1 VIFFTL
7 WVSTLLSQSFYQTM
21 EFPSD
26 IVHIISLFSKPIS
39 SYSEDEEE
47 IIATISS
54 KTEELLRLGRAF
66 WEEQRRGN
74 TMKWG
79 DWCDEEEE

>member
-1 VIFFTL
+1 MQNAFQ
-7 WVSTLLSQSFYQTM
+7 LLYT
-21 EFPSD
+21 SD
-26 IVHIISLFSKPIS
+26 
-39 SYSEDEEE
+39 SEDEEE
-47 IIATISS
+47 VIVTISS

-66 WEEQRRGN
+66 WEEQQRGN

>member
-1 VIFFTL
+1 MYT
-7 WVSTLLSQSFYQTM
+7 
-21 EFPSD
+21 SD
-26 IVHIISLFSKPIS
+26 
-39 SYSEDEEE
+39 SEDEEE
-47 IIATISS
+47 VIAIISS

-66 WEEQRRGN
+66 WEEQRRGK

>member
-1 VIFFTL
+1 MKPNCSPFYSPIHNTMKNAFQ
-7 WVSTLLSQSFYQTM
+7 LLYT
-21 EFPSD
+21 SD
-26 IVHIISLFSKPIS
+26 
-39 SYSEDEEE
+39 SEDEEE
-47 IIATISS
+47 VIATISS

-66 WEEQRRGN
+66 WKEQKRGK

>member
-1 VIFFTL
+1 MKNAFQ
-7 WVSTLLSQSFYQTM
+7 LLYT
-21 EFPSD
+21 SD
-26 IVHIISLFSKPIS
+26 
-39 SYSEDEEE
+39 SEDEEE
-47 IIATISS
+47 VIAIISS

-66 WEEQRRGN
+66 WEEQRRGK